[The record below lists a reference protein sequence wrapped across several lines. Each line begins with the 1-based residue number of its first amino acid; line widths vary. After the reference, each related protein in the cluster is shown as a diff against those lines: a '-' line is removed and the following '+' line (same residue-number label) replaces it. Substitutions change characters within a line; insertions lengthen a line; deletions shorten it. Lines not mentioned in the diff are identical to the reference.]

1 MPIDGDILKELRRD
15 QGYNQEEMGRIFGL
29 SVKAYSSR
37 ETGRTKMSIE
47 MLEKMADYLGTSTDY
62 LLGRTAVEQ
71 PYPPR
76 RRR

>member
-15 QGYNQEEMGRIFGL
+15 QGYTQEEMGRIFGL

-37 ETGRTKMSIE
+37 ETGRTKTSIE
-47 MLEKMADYLGTSTDY
+47 MMADHLGTSTDY
-62 LLGRTAVEQ
+62 LLGRTAVEK